1 MMVRNITIFH
11 HRLVVRG
18 NSQLVAE
25 FIARS
30 RAVSVND
37 GAGEIPL
44 SLNAHI
50 PQPGDASQVQRDV
63 QEIVYQFK
71 KNLTD
76 ELGGDPGRLVLEV
89 SPWPGT
95 LPSFHVSGL
104 PSRDQEQA
112 VLEMPERAWN
122 SLRGLFTYAM
132 QERMGYTP
140 AEIWR
145 TFRWGTDHDAIFG
158 TGEFGELVRRDTPS
172 GPRGEHDYGW
182 VVHRRHLAS
191 IGFKTIKGPIEP
203 WLPEVAQGNPGL
215 EFSLVWADVSAGK
228 AAVLVARQGK
238 LDGRTEMKA
247 SDVLSAEETWF

>member
-1 MMVRNITIFH
+1 MRVRNTNIVH

-18 NSQLVAE
+18 GSQLVAE

-30 RAVSVND
+30 RAISVND
-37 GAGEIPL
+37 GAGVIPL

-50 PQPGDASQVQRDV
+50 PQPGDAGEVQRDI
-63 QEIVYQFK
+63 QEIVCQFK
-71 KNLTD
+71 KNLAG

-95 LPSFHVSGL
+95 LPGFQVSGL
-104 PSRDQEQA
+104 PLRDQEQG
-112 VLEMPERAWN
+112 VPVMPEKARN
-122 SLRGLFTYAM
+122 SLWGLLTYAM
-132 QERMGYTP
+132 QERMGCTP

-145 TFRWGTDHDAIFG
+145 TFRWGTDHDAIFD
-158 TGEFGELVRRDTPS
+158 TGESGELVRLDMPS
-172 GPRGEHDYGW
+172 GPRGERDSGW

-191 IGFKTIKGPIEP
+191 IGFKTINGPVEP
-203 WLPEVAQGNPGL
+203 WLGEVAQGNPGL

-247 SDVLSAEETWF
+247 SDVLSAEGTWF